1 MYCSSCGKE
10 GSGKYCAECGGLLI
24 EGEQEKKQYI
34 QPPRKPLETDV
45 SEYINN
51 HSINITEIMEHYEKN
66 KEYGIE
72 VLAYYSD
79 ISLQE
84 AEAYINNKI
93 YKQSQPK
100 RTLFNILKRN
110 LIGNKKPKE
119 NEENRKNNIF
129 PFYPQKPR
137 PRVKTDFLE
146 VDDKNVV
153 TFRSIDMMFKGTLV
167 KKSKNNKY
175 VMAIGSY
182 GKKVAVDCYVFFNRE
197 RPLYKVITNSPFKEA
212 YVTNTGA
219 FSLLTVDGKFYLY
232 DIGQKEAALVEM
244 EEEERQII
252 TSYFCELFT
261 ILLYKKEGRYFLSI
275 YDTQKGNFIYKKYF
289 DIDSDQISQ
298 STIQVTNNAIEW
310 KFPCGL
316 FLQYDFRGNATNIQE
331 EKSTLNRLYYPIA
344 YVNNAV
350 DKIEMLRKDETL
362 LEARIREIRALFE
375 LAIEK
380 VGDMYWCY
388 DNYACFEAEFGDIVL
403 AKKYLLK
410 AENSQNNRN
419 ADLYKIC
426 GKFALKRDK
435 KEYALEFFEK
445 SIRFKV
451 DTETIELYKT
461 LKQELI
467 EKEAEKKQS
476 KKLSSLFKKE
486 KEENATIKEKE
497 NEKHKENENNK
508 QKEENKKEKKKT
520 SKKSLMET
528 FLPEDVLEEEIKTE
542 QTQLQQEEILLQQEP
557 EFQVQEEIPLHQ
569 ELSLDKNIE
578 NNTEQRNNTELSDF
592 EKRRKAREEMR
603 SRNRKMRK
611 SGQKAEE

>member
-10 GSGKYCAECGGLLI
+10 GSGKYCAECGGLLV

-34 QPPRKPLETDV
+34 QPPRKPLETDI

-84 AEAYINNKI
+84 AEAYINNRI

-100 RTLFNILKRN
+100 RTLLDILKRN
-110 LIGNKKPKE
+110 LMGNKKTKE
-119 NEENRKNNIF
+119 NEENKKNSIF
-129 PFYPQKPR
+129 SFYPPKPR

-167 KKSKNNKY
+167 QKSKNNKY

-182 GKKVAVDCYVFFNRE
+182 GNKVPVDCYVFFNRE

-219 FSLLTVDGKFYLY
+219 FSLLTIDNKFYLY
-232 DIGQKEAALVEM
+232 DIGQKEAALLEIEG
-244 EEEERQII
+244 EETQII
-252 TSYFCELFT
+252 TSCFCELFT

-289 DIDSDQISQ
+289 DIDSDQIFQ
-298 STIQVTNNAIEW
+298 STIQVINNVIEW

-331 EKSTLNRLYYPIA
+331 EKNTLNRLYYPIA
-344 YVNNAV
+344 YVNNAI
-350 DKIEMLRKDETL
+350 DKIELLRKDETL
-362 LEARIREIRALFE
+362 LETRIREIRALFE

-388 DNYACFEAEFGDIVL
+388 DNYACFEAEFGDIAL
-403 AKKYLLK
+403 AKKYLSK
-410 AENSQNNRN
+410 AENSQNSRN
-419 ADLYKIC
+419 SDLYKTC
-426 GKFALKRDK
+426 GKFALKRNK

-445 SIRFKV
+445 AIHFKV
-451 DTETIELYKT
+451 DTEAIELYKV
-461 LKQELI
+461 LKQELA
-467 EKEAEKKQS
+467 EKEVEKKQS

-486 KEENATIKEKE
+486 KEEKTTTKENENENKKE
-497 NEKHKENENNK
+497 NEKSKE
-508 QKEENKKEKKKT
+508 QKKKEKEKKKKKEEN
-520 SKKSLMET
+520 KKSLMET
-528 FLPEDVLEEEIKTE
+528 FLPEDVLEEEIKDE
-542 QTQLQQEEILLQQEP
+542 QTQLQEEFPLQQEL
-557 EFQVQEEIPLHQ
+557 QVEE
-569 ELSLDKNIE
+569 DNIQSDI
-578 NNTEQRNNTELSDF
+578 EQNEGSELSDF
-592 EKRRKAREEMR
+592 EKRRRAREEMR
-603 SRNRKMRK
+603 SRHRKIRK
-611 SGQKAEE
+611 SGQKTEE

>member
-1 MYCSSCGKE
+1 MYCSNCGKE

-34 QPPRKPLETDV
+34 QPPRKPLETDI

-84 AEAYINNKI
+84 AEAYINNRI

-100 RTLFNILKRN
+100 RTLFGILKRN
-110 LIGNKKPKE
+110 FMGNKRPKE
-119 NEENRKNNIF
+119 NEENRKNSIF
-129 PFYPQKPR
+129 PFYPPKPR

-182 GKKVAVDCYVFFNRE
+182 GKKVPVDCYVFFNRE

-219 FSLLTVDGKFYLY
+219 FSLLTVDNKFYLY
-232 DIGQKEAALVEM
+232 DIGQKEPTLVEIEG
-244 EEEERQII
+244 EEIKII
-252 TSYFCELFT
+252 TSCFYELLT

-275 YDTQKGNFIYKKYF
+275 YDTQKGSFIYKKYF
-289 DIDSDQISQ
+289 DIDSDQIFE
-298 STIQVTNNAIEW
+298 STIQIVNNIIEW

-316 FLQYDFRGNATNIQE
+316 SLQYDFRGNATNIQE

-350 DKIEMLRKDETL
+350 DKIELLRKDETP
-362 LEARIREIRALFE
+362 LETRIREIRALFE

-388 DNYACFEAEFGDIVL
+388 DNYACFEAEFGDIAL
-403 AKKYLLK
+403 AKKYLPK
-410 AENSQNNRN
+410 AENSQNSRN
-419 ADLYKIC
+419 SDLYKTC

-445 SIRFKV
+445 AIHFKV
-451 DTETIELYKT
+451 DTETIELYKA
-461 LKQELI
+461 LKQELA

-486 KEENATIKEKE
+486 KEEKQATKENENKKE
-497 NEKHKENENNK
+497 NEKP
-508 QKEENKKEKKKT
+508 KEENKKQKKKENN
-520 SKKSLMET
+520 KKSLMET
-528 FLPEDVLEEEIKTE
+528 FLPEDVLEEEIKVE
-542 QTQLQQEEILLQQEP
+542 QPQLEEEVLEQPDLSIQEEFPIQS
-557 EFQVQEEIPLHQ
+557 EIPI
-569 ELSLDKNIE
+569 ENNME
-578 NNTEQRNNTELSDF
+578 NNTEQKEVPELSDF

-603 SRNRKMRK
+603 SRHRKIRK
-611 SGQKAEE
+611 SGQKTEE

>member
-1 MYCSSCGKE
+1 MYCSNCGKE
-10 GSGKYCAECGGLLI
+10 GTGKYCAECGGLLI
-24 EGEQEKKQYI
+24 EGEGEQEKKQYI

-84 AEAYINNKI
+84 AEAYIDNRLH
-93 YKQSQPK
+93 KQSQSK
-100 RTLFNILKRN
+100 KTLFGSLKRR
-110 LIGNKKPKE
+110 LIGNKQPKE
-119 NEENRKNNIF
+119 IEENRKSNIF
-129 PFYPQKPR
+129 PFYQPKPR

-197 RPLYKVITNSPFKEA
+197 RPLYKVITNLPFKEA

-219 FSLLTVDGKFYLY
+219 FSLLTADGKFYLY
-232 DIGQKEAALVEM
+232 DIGQKEAALIEIED
-244 EEEERQII
+244 EETQII
-252 TSYFCELFT
+252 TSCFCELFT

-289 DIDSDQISQ
+289 DIDADQIFQ

-310 KFPCGL
+310 RFPCGL

-331 EKSTLNRLYYPIA
+331 EKNTLNRLYYPIA

-388 DNYACFEAEFGDIVL
+388 DNYACFEAEFGDVAL
-403 AKKYLLK
+403 AKKYLPK
-410 AENSQNNRN
+410 EENSQNNRN
-419 ADLYKIC
+419 ADLYKSC
-426 GKFALKRDK
+426 GKFALKRNQ

-445 SIRFKV
+445 AIHFKV
-451 DTETIELYKT
+451 DTETIELYKA

-486 KEENATIKEKE
+486 KEEKPTI
-497 NEKHKENENNK
+497 KENENEKKKEAENNNL
-508 QKEENKKEKKKT
+508 KEEKKKEKKKAN
-520 SKKSLMET
+520 KKSIMET
-528 FLPEDVLEEEIKTE
+528 FLPEDVLEEETKAE
-542 QTQLQQEEILLQQEP
+542 QVQLQEEISLQPEP
-557 EFQVQEEIPLHQ
+557 EVQEEISVQPEFPL
-569 ELSLDKNIE
+569 EKNVE
-578 NNTEQRNNTELSDF
+578 DNVEQQNDTELSDF

-603 SRNRKMRK
+603 SRHRKMRK
-611 SGQKAEE
+611 SGQKTEE

>member
-10 GSGKYCAECGGLLI
+10 GSGKYCAECGGLLV

-34 QPPRKPLETDV
+34 QPPRKPLETDI

-84 AEAYINNKI
+84 AEAYINNRI

-100 RTLFNILKRN
+100 RTLLDILKRN
-110 LIGNKKPKE
+110 LMGNKKTKE
-119 NEENRKNNIF
+119 NEENKKNSIF
-129 PFYPQKPR
+129 SFYPPKPR

-167 KKSKNNKY
+167 QKSKNNKY

-182 GKKVAVDCYVFFNRE
+182 GNKVTVDCYVFFNRE

-219 FSLLTVDGKFYLY
+219 FSLLTIDNKFYLY
-232 DIGQKEAALVEM
+232 DIGQKEAALLEIEG
-244 EEEERQII
+244 EETQII
-252 TSYFCELFT
+252 TSCFCELFT

-289 DIDSDQISQ
+289 DIDSDQIFQ
-298 STIQVTNNAIEW
+298 STIQVINNVIEW

-331 EKSTLNRLYYPIA
+331 EKNTLNRLYYPIA
-344 YVNNAV
+344 YVNNAI
-350 DKIEMLRKDETL
+350 DKIELLRKDETL
-362 LEARIREIRALFE
+362 LETRIREIRALFE

-388 DNYACFEAEFGDIVL
+388 DNYACFEAEFGDIAL
-403 AKKYLLK
+403 AKKYLSK
-410 AENSQNNRN
+410 AENSQNSRN
-419 ADLYKIC
+419 SDLYKTC
-426 GKFALKRDK
+426 GKFALKRNK

-445 SIRFKV
+445 AIHFNL
-451 DTETIELYKT
+451 DTEAIELYKV
-461 LKQELI
+461 LKQELA
-467 EKEAEKKQS
+467 EKEVEKKQS

-486 KEENATIKEKE
+486 KEEKTTTKENENENKKE
-497 NEKHKENENNK
+497 NEKSKE
-508 QKEENKKEKKKT
+508 QKKKEKEKKKKKEEN
-520 SKKSLMET
+520 KKSLMET
-528 FLPEDVLEEEIKTE
+528 FLPEDVLEEEIKDE
-542 QTQLQQEEILLQQEP
+542 QTQLQEEFPLQQEL
-557 EFQVQEEIPLHQ
+557 QVEE
-569 ELSLDKNIE
+569 DNIQSDI
-578 NNTEQRNNTELSDF
+578 EQNEGSELSDF
-592 EKRRKAREEMR
+592 EKRRRAREEMR
-603 SRNRKMRK
+603 SRHRKIRK
-611 SGQKAEE
+611 SGQKTEE